1 MKIKNKLKNL
11 KYSKVYFYIVGGIT
25 GIANGLFGS
34 GGGMLSVPLL
44 ENTGLE
50 AKKAHASSIAIT
62 LPLSLISTVIYSLK
76 GHINYLLALKFIPL
90 GILGAIA
97 GSWLLKRISNK
108 ILKKIFGIILIISGI
123 RMLML

>member
-1 MKIKNKLKNL
+1 MRIKNKLKNL
-11 KYSKVYFYIVGGIT
+11 KNSKVYFYIVGGIT

-62 LPLSLISTVIYSLK
+62 LALSIVSTVIYSIR
-76 GHINYLLALKFIPL
+76 GHINYSLALKFIPL
-90 GILGAIA
+90 GLFGAII
-97 GSWLLKRISNK
+97 GSWLLKKISNK
-108 ILKKIFGIILIISGI
+108 ALKKIFGVILIISGI

>member
-1 MKIKNKLKNL
+1 MKINDKLK
-11 KYSKVYFYIVGGIT
+11 KFKQSKSYYYIIGGVT

-44 ENTGLE
+44 ESTGLE

-62 LPLSLISTVIYSLK
+62 LALSIVSTVIYSIR
-76 GHINYLLALKFIPL
+76 GHINYSLALKFVPL
-90 GILGAIA
+90 GLLGAII
-97 GSWLLKRISNK
+97 GSWLLKKISNK
-108 ILKKIFGIILIISGI
+108 LLKKIFGVILIISGI

>member
-1 MKIKNKLKNL
+1 MRIRNKLKNL
-11 KYSKVYFYIVGGIT
+11 KHSKAYYYIVGGVT

-62 LPLSLISTVIYSLK
+62 LPLSVVSTVIYSLK
-76 GHINYLLALKFIPL
+76 GHINYSLALKYIPL
-90 GILGAIA
+90 GLLGAIA
-97 GSWLLKRISNK
+97 GSWLLKKISNK
-108 ILKKIFGIILIISGI
+108 ILKKIFGVILIISGI

>member
-1 MKIKNKLKNL
+1 MSIKNKFKNL
-11 KYSKVYFYIVGGIT
+11 KHSKAYYYIVGSIT

-62 LPLSLISTVIYSLK
+62 LPLSIISTVIYSFK
-76 GHINYLLALKFIPL
+76 GHIDYPLALKFIPL
-90 GILGAIA
+90 GLLGAIL
-97 GSWLLKRISNK
+97 GSKLLKKISNK
-108 ILKKIFGIILIISGI
+108 LLKKIFGVILIISGI
-123 RMLML
+123 RMLIL

>member
-1 MKIKNKLKNL
+1 MNIKNKLKKL
-11 KYSKVYFYIVGGIT
+11 IHSKSYFYLVGGVT

-44 ENTGLE
+44 ENTNLE

-62 LPLSLISTVIYSLK
+62 LPLSVISTIIYSVK
-76 GHINYLLALKFIPL
+76 GHINYPLALKFIPL
-90 GILGAIA
+90 GLLGAIV

-108 ILKKIFGIILIISGI
+108 LLKKIFGVILIISGI

>member
-1 MKIKNKLKNL
+1 MRIKNKLKNL
-11 KYSKVYFYIVGGIT
+11 KHSKAYYYIVGGVT

-50 AKKAHASSIAIT
+50 AKKAHGSSIAIT
-62 LPLSLISTVIYSLK
+62 LPLSVVSTFVYSLK
-76 GHINYLLALKFIPL
+76 GHINYSLALKFIPL
-90 GILGAIA
+90 GLLGAIA
-97 GSWLLKRISNK
+97 GSWLLKKISNK

-123 RMLML
+123 RMLVL

>member
-1 MKIKNKLKNL
+1 MRIKNKLKNL
-11 KYSKVYFYIVGGIT
+11 KHSKAYYYIVGGVT

-62 LPLSLISTVIYSLK
+62 LPLSVVSTFVYSLK
-76 GHINYLLALKFIPL
+76 GHINYSLALKFIPL
-90 GILGAIA
+90 GLLGAIA
-97 GSWLLKRISNK
+97 GSWLLKKISNK

>member
-1 MKIKNKLKNL
+1 MRIKNKLKNL
-11 KYSKVYFYIVGGIT
+11 TQRKSYYYIVGGVT

-34 GGGMLSVPLL
+34 GGGMLSVPML
-44 ENTGLE
+44 ESTGLD

-62 LPLSLISTVIYSLK
+62 LPLSIISTVIYSLK
-76 GHINYLLALKFIPL
+76 GHINFSLALKFVPL
-90 GILGAIA
+90 GLLGAIV

-108 ILKKIFGIILIISGI
+108 TLKKIFGVILIISGI

>member
-1 MKIKNKLKNL
+1 MNIKNRLKKLKQ
-11 KYSKVYFYIVGGIT
+11 SKSYYYIVGGVT

-44 ENTGLE
+44 ENTGLQ

-62 LPLSLISTVIYSLK
+62 LPLSIISTVIYSLK
-76 GHINYLLALKFIPL
+76 GHINYSLALKFVPL
-90 GILGAIA
+90 GILGAII

-108 ILKKIFGIILIISGI
+108 LLKKIFGVILIISGI

>member
-1 MKIKNKLKNL
+1 MRIKNKLKNL
-11 KYSKVYFYIVGGIT
+11 KHSKAYYYIVGGVT

-62 LPLSLISTVIYSLK
+62 LPLSVVSTFVYSLK
-76 GHINYLLALKFIPL
+76 GHINYSLALKFIPL
-90 GILGAIA
+90 GLLGAIA
-97 GSWLLKRISNK
+97 GSWLLKKISNK

-123 RMLML
+123 RMLVL

>member
-1 MKIKNKLKNL
+1 MRIKNKLKNL
-11 KYSKVYFYIVGGIT
+11 KHSKAYYYIVGGVT

-62 LPLSLISTVIYSLK
+62 LPLSVVSTVIYSLK
-76 GHINYLLALKFIPL
+76 GHINYSLALKYIPL
-90 GILGAIA
+90 GLLGAIA
-97 GSWLLKRISNK
+97 GSWLLKKISNK
-108 ILKKIFGIILIISGI
+108 ILKKIFGVILIISGI

>member
-1 MKIKNKLKNL
+1 MRIKNKLKNL
-11 KYSKVYFYIVGGIT
+11 KHNKAYYYIIGGVT

-62 LPLSLISTVIYSLK
+62 LPLSVVSTFVYSLK
-76 GHINYLLALKFIPL
+76 GHINYSLALKFIPL
-90 GILGAIA
+90 GLLGAIA
-97 GSWLLKRISNK
+97 GSWLLKKISNK
-108 ILKKIFGIILIISGI
+108 ILKKIFGVILIISGI
-123 RMLML
+123 RMLVL

>member
-1 MKIKNKLKNL
+1 MRIKNKLKNL
-11 KYSKVYFYIVGGIT
+11 KHSKAYYYIVGGVT

-62 LPLSLISTVIYSLK
+62 LPLSVVSTFVYSLK
-76 GHINYLLALKFIPL
+76 GHINYSLALKFIPL
-90 GILGAIA
+90 GLLGAIA
-97 GSWLLKRISNK
+97 GSWLLKKISNK
-108 ILKKIFGIILIISGI
+108 ILKKIFGVILIISGI
-123 RMLML
+123 RMLVL

>member
-1 MKIKNKLKNL
+1 MRIKNKFKKLKH
-11 KYSKVYFYIVGGIT
+11 SKAYYYIVGGIT

-62 LPLSLISTVIYSLK
+62 LPLSLISTIIYSVK
-76 GHINYLLALKFIPL
+76 GHIDYSLALKFIPL
-90 GILGAIA
+90 GLLGAII
-97 GSWLLKRISNK
+97 GSKLLKKISNK
-108 ILKKIFGIILIISGI
+108 LLKKIFGVILIISGI
-123 RMLML
+123 RMLFL

>member
-62 LPLSLISTVIYSLK
+62 LPLSLISTAIYSIK
-76 GHINYLLALKFIPL
+76 GHINYSLALKFIPL

>member
-1 MKIKNKLKNL
+1 MKIKNKFKNL
-11 KYSKVYFYIVGGIT
+11 KYSKAYYYVVGGVT

-44 ENTGLE
+44 ESTGLE

-62 LPLSLISTVIYSLK
+62 LPLSVISTVIYSLK
-76 GHINYLLALKFIPL
+76 GHINYSLALKFVPL
-90 GILGAIA
+90 GLLGAIV
-97 GSWLLKRISNK
+97 GSWLLKKISNK

-123 RMLML
+123 RMLIL

>member
-1 MKIKNKLKNL
+1 MRIKNKLKNL
-11 KYSKVYFYIVGGIT
+11 KHSKLYYYIVGGVT

-50 AKKAHASSIAIT
+50 AKKSHASSIAIT
-62 LPLSLISTVIYSLK
+62 LPLSVISTVIYSVK
-76 GHINYLLALKFIPL
+76 GHINYSLALKFVPL
-90 GILGAIA
+90 GILGAII
-97 GSWLLKRISNK
+97 GSWLLKKISNK
-108 ILKKIFGIILIISGI
+108 VLRKIFGVILIISGI

>member
-62 LPLSLISTVIYSLK
+62 LPLSIISTVIYSLK
-76 GHINYLLALKFIPL
+76 GHINYSLALKFIPL
-90 GILGAIA
+90 GVLGAIA